1 MSTGS
6 TRVGV
11 VTDSTAS
18 LAAATAREHGIE
30 VVPLEV
36 VVGDVVHLEG
46 TDSFG
51 SADLAQALRDKVRVS
66 TSQPGPTAFAEAYQ
80 RLADAGC
87 AAVVSVHLSAELSG
101 THDSAV
107 LAAGEAPLP
116 VTVVD
121 TRQVGMGVGYAAL
134 AAASRAAQG
143 ASAGDVADA
152 ARRRAAATTSLFYVD
167 TLEHLRRGGRM
178 GAAAALLGS
187 ALAVKPLLRLD
198 DGAVVAG
205 EKVRTAG
212 KALQRLGQLAVE
224 AADHRPVD
232 VAVTH
237 LQSPERA
244 ADLAAMIGDWLD
256 DELDDREVAVVDVGA
271 VLGAHVGPGMVG
283 VAVAPLV

>member
-1 MSTGS
+1 MPVS
-6 TRVGV
+6 RVGV
-11 VTDSTAS
+11 LTDSTAA
-18 LAAATAREHGIE
+18 LAPATAEEHGVV

-36 VVGDVVHLEG
+36 VVGDEVHLEG
-46 TDSFG
+46 TGTLG
-51 SADLAQALRDKVRVS
+51 SAALAQALRDGVRVS
-66 TSQPGPTAFAEAYQ
+66 TSQPGPGAFAEAYQ

-87 AAVVSVHLSAELSG
+87 EAVVSVHLSADLSG
-101 THDSAV
+101 THDSAA
-107 LAAGEAPLP
+107 LAAAEAPLP

-134 AAASRAAQG
+134 AAATAAASGQG
-143 ASAGDVADA
+143 VADVAEA
-152 ARRRAAATTSLFYVD
+152 ARRRARETTSLFYVD

-187 ALAVKPLLRLD
+187 ALAVKPLLRLE
-198 DGAVVAG
+198 DGQVVAG

-232 VAVTH
+232 VAVAH
-237 LQSPERA
+237 LESPERA
-244 ADLAAMIGDWLD
+244 ADLAAMVGDWLD

-283 VAVAPLV
+283 VTVAPVV